1 MGRGTR
7 KAALHRAPQGRARR
21 QTLAAGKGT
30 LADADGLTKAH
41 AGEPGFAY
49 SDQWAW
55 QVGNIEGDILG
66 ETSKTCTVSPTDAGK
81 RIKVKA
87 LFDDDTGNAQG
98 PVKSDATVVVPTP
111 IPGRGDVLVSNIG
124 QTGSTSGSLGNLH
137 HAQQFTTGSDTAG
150 YALTTVEVH
159 FTGAPNSVSVKVAT
173 GLDSGTVAALSNPQ
187 SLAAGANTFV
197 AFRGVKLAA
206 DTSYYVMVEA
216 RSGSVS
222 LTASNSED
230 SSSQSGGSVTDKRP
244 HPDGVR

>member
-1 MGRGTR
+1 M
-7 KAALHRAPQGRARR
+7 
-21 QTLAAGKGT
+21 

-81 RIKVKA
+81 RTKVKA

-111 IPGRGDVLVSNIG
+111 IPGRGDVLVNNIG

-137 HAQQFTTGSDTAG
+137 HAQQFTIGSDTAG

-173 GLDSGTVAALSNPQ
+173 AGFGHGCRLEQSTVVGCRRQYLRRVPRRQASRGHLLLRHGRGEVGQCQPYGFEFGGLEFA
-187 SLAAGANTFV
+187 
-197 AFRGVKLAA
+197 
-206 DTSYYVMVEA
+206 
-216 RSGSVS
+216 
-222 LTASNSED
+222 
-230 SSSQSGGSVTDKRP
+230 
-244 HPDGVR
+244 VREERNR